1 MDRGPVRRRRI
12 GGIYRKE
19 GVNRREGEKRRRD
32 TKIWGNDVRKNR
44 RVSVQNMVK
53 VKSVPKKFIDKKR
66 WEGAYAPMAVF
77 MAKDNK
83 ALMEVNTKLE
93 QRLLDV
99 EDEKNAIR
107 MEVVLLE
114 ETNEMVHSG
123 LITANIELAE
133 ARGAMEQMTQLARNA
148 IRELRKREMHSRK
161 KDEKIRKLKSLLP
174 NVTDRVAHGMPR
186 LTPTSF
192 FEQRMEDIM
201 DIGWLAS
208 DEVLSEEEEV

>member
-1 MDRGPVRRRRI
+1 M
-12 GGIYRKE
+12 
-19 GVNRREGEKRRRD
+19 
-32 TKIWGNDVRKNR
+32 GNDVRKDKK
-44 RVSVQNMVK
+44 VSIQKMVK
-53 VKSVPKKFIDKKR
+53 VKSDSNILIPRIQEMRKKSVPKKHIDKKR

-77 MAKDNK
+77 MAQDNK

-99 EDEKNAIR
+99 EDDKNAIT

-114 ETNEMVHSG
+114 ESNEQLHSG

-161 KDEKIRKLKSLLP
+161 KDEKIRKLLELVP
-174 NVTDRVAHGMPR
+174 GVTDRVAHGMPR

-192 FEQRMEDIM
+192 FEARMEDIM

-208 DEVLSEEEEV
+208 DETLSEEDV

>member
-1 MDRGPVRRRRI
+1 MN
-12 GGIYRKE
+12 KE
-19 GVNRREGEKRRRD
+19 GWREKKEGHENL
-32 TKIWGNDVRKNR
+32 GNDVRKDK
-44 RVSVQNMVK
+44 RVSIQKMVK
-53 VKSVPKKFIDKKR
+53 VESEPNILIRRIQEMRKKSVPKKHIDKKR
-66 WEGAYAPMAVF
+66 WEAAYAPMAVF

-161 KDEKIRKLKSLLP
+161 KDEKIRKLLEMVP
-174 NVTDRVAHGMPR
+174 GVTDRVAHGLPR

-192 FEQRMEDIM
+192 FEARMEDIM

>member
-1 MDRGPVRRRRI
+1 MNE
-12 GGIYRKE
+12 E
-19 GVNRREGEKRRRD
+19 GRRERKGGHENL
-32 TKIWGNDVRKNR
+32 GNDVRKDK
-44 RVSVQNMVK
+44 RVSIQKMVK
-53 VKSVPKKFIDKKR
+53 VKSDSNILIPRIQEMRKKSVPKKHIDKKR

-161 KDEKIRKLKSLLP
+161 KDEKIRKLKELVP
-174 NVTDRVAHGMPR
+174 GVTDRVAHGLPR

-192 FEQRMEDIM
+192 FEARMEDIM
-201 DIGWLAS
+201 DVGWLAS
-208 DEVLSEEEEV
+208 DEVLSEEDV

>member
-1 MDRGPVRRRRI
+1 MNEEGWREK
-12 GGIYRKE
+12 KE
-19 GVNRREGEKRRRD
+19 GHENL
-32 TKIWGNDVRKNR
+32 GNDVRKNR
-44 RVSVQNMVK
+44 RVSIQKMVK

-83 ALMEVNTKLE
+83 ALVEVNEKLE

-161 KDEKIRKLKSLLP
+161 KDEKIRKLKELVP
-174 NVTDRVAHGMPR
+174 GVTDRVAHGLPR

-192 FEQRMEDIM
+192 FEARMEDIM

-208 DEVLSEEEEV
+208 DEVMSEEDV

>member
-1 MDRGPVRRRRI
+1 MNEEGWREK
-12 GGIYRKE
+12 KE
-19 GVNRREGEKRRRD
+19 GHENL
-32 TKIWGNDVRKNR
+32 GNDVRKNR
-44 RVSVQNMVK
+44 RVSIQKMVK

-83 ALMEVNTKLE
+83 ALMEVNEKLE

-161 KDEKIRKLKSLLP
+161 KDEKIRKLKELVP
-174 NVTDRVAHGMPR
+174 GVTDRVAHGLPR

-192 FEQRMEDIM
+192 FEARMEDIM

>member
-1 MDRGPVRRRRI
+1 
-12 GGIYRKE
+12 
-19 GVNRREGEKRRRD
+19 
-32 TKIWGNDVRKNR
+32 
-44 RVSVQNMVK
+44 MVK
-53 VKSVPKKFIDKKR
+53 VKATPKKIIDKKR
-66 WEGAYAPMAVF
+66 WTAAYAPMAVF

-83 ALMEVNTKLE
+83 AMMEENTGLE
-93 QRLLDV
+93 NKILQM
-99 EDEKNAIR
+99 EGEKNEMQREI
-107 MEVVLLE
+107 MLLE

-161 KDEKIRKLKSLLP
+161 QDEKIRKLKELVP
-174 NVTDRVAHGMPR
+174 GVTDRVAHGLPR

-192 FEQRMEDIM
+192 FEARMEDII

-208 DEVLSEEEEV
+208 DETLSEEDV

>member
-1 MDRGPVRRRRI
+1 MNEEGWREK
-12 GGIYRKE
+12 KE
-19 GVNRREGEKRRRD
+19 GHENL
-32 TKIWGNDVRKNR
+32 GNDVRKNR
-44 RVSVQNMVK
+44 RVSIQNMVK

-83 ALMEVNTKLE
+83 ALMEVNEKLE

-161 KDEKIRKLKSLLP
+161 KDEKIRKLKELVP
-174 NVTDRVAHGMPR
+174 GVTDRVAHGLPR

-192 FEQRMEDIM
+192 FEARMEDIM

>member
-1 MDRGPVRRRRI
+1 
-12 GGIYRKE
+12 
-19 GVNRREGEKRRRD
+19 
-32 TKIWGNDVRKNR
+32 
-44 RVSVQNMVK
+44 MVK
-53 VKSVPKKFIDKKR
+53 VKGSPKKHVDKKR
-66 WEGAYAPMAVF
+66 WTAAYAPMAVF
-77 MAKDNK
+77 MAQDNK
-83 ALMEVNTKLE
+83 ALMAENERLE
-93 QRLLDV
+93 QRLLDM

-114 ETNEMVHSG
+114 ESNEQLHGG

-148 IRELRKREMHSRK
+148 IRELRKREMHSRT
-161 KDEKIRKLKSLLP
+161 KDERIRRLVGIRPDLS
-174 NVTDRVAHGMPR
+174 DRVAHGLPR

-192 FEQRMEDIM
+192 FEARMEDIM

>member
-1 MDRGPVRRRRI
+1 
-12 GGIYRKE
+12 
-19 GVNRREGEKRRRD
+19 
-32 TKIWGNDVRKNR
+32 
-44 RVSVQNMVK
+44 MVK
-53 VKSVPKKFIDKKR
+53 VKSSPKKFIDKKR

-83 ALMEVNTKLE
+83 ALMEVNEKLE

-161 KDEKIRKLKSLLP
+161 KDEKIRKLLELVP
-174 NVTDRVAHGMPR
+174 GVTDRVAHGMPR

-192 FEQRMEDIM
+192 FEARMEDIM

>member
-1 MDRGPVRRRRI
+1 
-12 GGIYRKE
+12 
-19 GVNRREGEKRRRD
+19 
-32 TKIWGNDVRKNR
+32 
-44 RVSVQNMVK
+44 MVK
-53 VKSVPKKFIDKKR
+53 VKGSPKKFIDKKR

-161 KDEKIRKLKSLLP
+161 KDEKIRRMKILLSHRP
-174 NVTDRVAHGMPR
+174 YVEDRVEPGMPR

>member
-1 MDRGPVRRRRI
+1 MKEEGRREK
-12 GGIYRKE
+12 KE
-19 GVNRREGEKRRRD
+19 GHENL
-32 TKIWGNDVRKNR
+32 GNDVRKDK
-44 RVSVQNMVK
+44 RVSIQKMVK
-53 VKSVPKKFIDKKR
+53 VKSDPNILIPRIQEMRKKSVPKKHIDKKR

-93 QRLLDV
+93 QRLLDM

-148 IRELRKREMHSRK
+148 IKELRKREMHSRK
-161 KDEKIRKLKSLLP
+161 KDEKIRKLKELVP
-174 NVTDRVAHGMPR
+174 GVTDRVAHGLPR

>member
-1 MDRGPVRRRRI
+1 MMSEEVM
-12 GGIYRKE
+12 
-19 GVNRREGEKRRRD
+19 
-32 TKIWGNDVRKNR
+32 
-44 RVSVQNMVK
+44 VSIQKMVK
-53 VKSVPKKFIDKKR
+53 VKGSPKKFIDKKR

-83 ALMEVNTKLE
+83 ALMEENEKLA
-93 QRLLDV
+93 QRVLDL

-161 KDEKIRKLKSLLP
+161 KDEKIRNLLELVP
-174 NVTDRVAHGMPR
+174 GVTDRVAHGMPR

-192 FEQRMEDIM
+192 FEARMEDIM

>member
-1 MDRGPVRRRRI
+1 MNEEGWREK
-12 GGIYRKE
+12 KE
-19 GVNRREGEKRRRD
+19 GHENL
-32 TKIWGNDVRKNR
+32 GNDVRKDK
-44 RVSVQNMVK
+44 RVSIQNMVK
-53 VKSVPKKFIDKKR
+53 VKSVPKKHIDKKR

>member
-1 MDRGPVRRRRI
+1 MSEEVM
-12 GGIYRKE
+12 
-19 GVNRREGEKRRRD
+19 
-32 TKIWGNDVRKNR
+32 
-44 RVSVQNMVK
+44 VSIQKMVK
-53 VKSVPKKFIDKKR
+53 VKGSPKKFIDKKR

-83 ALMEVNTKLE
+83 ALMEENEKLE
-93 QRLLDV
+93 QRVLDL

-133 ARGAMEQMTQLARNA
+133 ARGAMEQMCQLARNA
-148 IRELRKREMHSRK
+148 ISELRKREMHSRK
-161 KDEKIRKLKSLLP
+161 KDERIRKLVGIRPDL
-174 NVTDRVAHGMPR
+174 TDRVAHGLPR

-192 FEQRMEDIM
+192 FEARMEDIM

-208 DEVLSEEEEV
+208 DETLSEEDV

>member
-1 MDRGPVRRRRI
+1 
-12 GGIYRKE
+12 
-19 GVNRREGEKRRRD
+19 
-32 TKIWGNDVRKNR
+32 
-44 RVSVQNMVK
+44 MVK
-53 VKSVPKKFIDKKR
+53 VKATPKKIIDKKR
-66 WEGAYAPMAVF
+66 WHGAYAPMAVF

-83 ALMEVNTKLE
+83 AMMEENTGLE
-93 QRLLDV
+93 NKILQM
-99 EDEKNAIR
+99 EGEKNEMQREI
-107 MEVVLLE
+107 MLLE

-161 KDEKIRKLKSLLP
+161 MDEKIRKLKELVP
-174 NVTDRVAHGMPR
+174 GVTDRVAHGLPR

-192 FEQRMEDIM
+192 FEARMEDIM

-208 DEVLSEEEEV
+208 DETLSEEEV

>member
-1 MDRGPVRRRRI
+1 MNEEGRREK
-12 GGIYRKE
+12 KE
-19 GVNRREGEKRRRD
+19 GHENL
-32 TKIWGNDVRKNR
+32 GNDVRKDK
-44 RVSVQNMVK
+44 RVSIQKMVK

-83 ALMEVNTKLE
+83 ALMEVNEKLE

-192 FEQRMEDIM
+192 FEARMEDIM
-201 DIGWLAS
+201 DVGWLAS
-208 DEVLSEEEEV
+208 DEVLSEEDV

>member
-1 MDRGPVRRRRI
+1 
-12 GGIYRKE
+12 
-19 GVNRREGEKRRRD
+19 
-32 TKIWGNDVRKNR
+32 
-44 RVSVQNMVK
+44 MVK
-53 VKSVPKKFIDKKR
+53 VKSVPKKHIDKKR

-99 EDEKNAIR
+99 EDEKNAIV

-114 ETNEMVHSG
+114 ESNEQLHSG

-161 KDEKIRKLKSLLP
+161 KDEKIRKLLELVP
-174 NVTDRVAHGMPR
+174 GVTDRVAHGMPR

-192 FEQRMEDIM
+192 FEARMEDIM

-208 DEVLSEEEEV
+208 DEVLSEEEQV

>member
-1 MDRGPVRRRRI
+1 M
-12 GGIYRKE
+12 
-19 GVNRREGEKRRRD
+19 
-32 TKIWGNDVRKNR
+32 GNDVRKDK
-44 RVSVQNMVK
+44 RVSIQKMVK
-53 VKSVPKKFIDKKR
+53 VKSDSNILIPRIQEMRKKSVPKKHIDKKR

-161 KDEKIRKLKSLLP
+161 KDEKIRKLKELVP
-174 NVTDRVAHGMPR
+174 GVTDRVAHGLPR

-192 FEQRMEDIM
+192 FEARMEDIM
-201 DIGWLAS
+201 DVGWLAS
-208 DEVLSEEEEV
+208 DEVLSEEDV

>member
-1 MDRGPVRRRRI
+1 MNEEGRREK
-12 GGIYRKE
+12 KE
-19 GVNRREGEKRRRD
+19 GHENL
-32 TKIWGNDVRKNR
+32 GNDVRKDKK
-44 RVSVQNMVK
+44 VSVQKMVK
-53 VKSVPKKFIDKKR
+53 VKSDTNILITRIQEMRKKSVPKKHIDKKR

-161 KDEKIRKLKSLLP
+161 KDEKIRKLLEMVP
-174 NVTDRVAHGMPR
+174 GVTDRVAHGMPR

-192 FEQRMEDIM
+192 FEARMEDIM

>member
-1 MDRGPVRRRRI
+1 
-12 GGIYRKE
+12 
-19 GVNRREGEKRRRD
+19 
-32 TKIWGNDVRKNR
+32 
-44 RVSVQNMVK
+44 MVK
-53 VKSVPKKFIDKKR
+53 GKGSPKKFIDKKR
-66 WEGAYAPMAVF
+66 WTAAYAPMAVF
-77 MAKDNK
+77 MAQDNK
-83 ALMEVNTKLE
+83 ALMEVNEKLE

-99 EDEKNAIR
+99 EDEKNSIR

-114 ETNEMVHSG
+114 ETNEVMHNE

-161 KDEKIRKLKSLLP
+161 QDEKIRKLKELVP
-174 NVTDRVAHGMPR
+174 GVTDRVAHGLPR

-192 FEQRMEDIM
+192 FEARMEDIL

-208 DEVLSEEEEV
+208 DETLSEEEV

>member
-1 MDRGPVRRRRI
+1 
-12 GGIYRKE
+12 
-19 GVNRREGEKRRRD
+19 
-32 TKIWGNDVRKNR
+32 
-44 RVSVQNMVK
+44 MVK
-53 VKSVPKKFIDKKR
+53 VKSTPKKFIDKKR
-66 WEGAYAPMAVF
+66 WEAAYAPMAVF

-83 ALMEVNTKLE
+83 ALMEENTKLE
-93 QRLLDV
+93 QRLLDM

-114 ETNEMVHSG
+114 ETNEMVHNG
-123 LITANIELAE
+123 LIAANIDLAE
-133 ARGAMEQMTQLARNA
+133 TRGAMEQMTQLARNA
-148 IRELRKREMHSRK
+148 IKELRKREMHSRK
-161 KDEKIRKLKSLLP
+161 KDEKIRKLKELVP
-174 NVTDRVAHGMPR
+174 GVTDRVEHGMPR

>member
-1 MDRGPVRRRRI
+1 
-12 GGIYRKE
+12 
-19 GVNRREGEKRRRD
+19 
-32 TKIWGNDVRKNR
+32 
-44 RVSVQNMVK
+44 MVK
-53 VKSVPKKFIDKKR
+53 VKATPKKFIDKKR
-66 WEGAYAPMAVF
+66 WQAAYAPMAVF

-83 ALMEVNTKLE
+83 AMMEVNEKLE

-99 EDEKNAIR
+99 EDEKNSIM

-114 ETNEMVHSG
+114 ETNEQLHGG

-161 KDEKIRKLKSLLP
+161 KDEKIRKLKEMLP
-174 NVTDRVAHGMPR
+174 FVTERVAHGLPR

-192 FEQRMEDIM
+192 FEARMEDII

-208 DEVLSEEEEV
+208 DETLSEEDV

>member
-1 MDRGPVRRRRI
+1 MNEEGRREK
-12 GGIYRKE
+12 KE
-19 GVNRREGEKRRRD
+19 GHENL
-32 TKIWGNDVRKNR
+32 GNDVRKNR
-44 RVSVQNMVK
+44 RVSIQNMVK

>member
-1 MDRGPVRRRRI
+1 
-12 GGIYRKE
+12 
-19 GVNRREGEKRRRD
+19 
-32 TKIWGNDVRKNR
+32 
-44 RVSVQNMVK
+44 MVK
-53 VKSVPKKFIDKKR
+53 VKATPKKIIDKKR
-66 WEGAYAPMAVF
+66 WQAAYAPMAVF

-83 ALMEVNTKLE
+83 ALMEENTKLE
-93 QRLLDV
+93 QRLLDM
-99 EDEKNAIR
+99 EDEKNAIM

-114 ETNEMVHSG
+114 ESNEQLHSG

-161 KDEKIRKLKSLLP
+161 QDEKIRKLKELVP
-174 NVTDRVAHGMPR
+174 GVTDRVAHGLPR

-192 FEQRMEDIM
+192 FEARMEDII

-208 DEVLSEEEEV
+208 DETLSEEDV

>member
-1 MDRGPVRRRRI
+1 MGRMMSEEVMVTI
-12 GGIYRKE
+12 QK
-19 GVNRREGEKRRRD
+19 
-32 TKIWGNDVRKNR
+32 
-44 RVSVQNMVK
+44 MVK
-53 VKSVPKKFIDKKR
+53 VKSVPKKHIDKKR

-83 ALMEVNTKLE
+83 ALMEENTKLE
-93 QRLLDV
+93 QRVLDL

-114 ETNEMVHSG
+114 ETNEMVHNG
-123 LITANIELAE
+123 LIAANIDLAE
-133 ARGAMEQMTQLARNA
+133 TRGAMEQMTQLARNA

-161 KDEKIRKLKSLLP
+161 KDEKIRKLKSMLP
-174 NVTDRVAHGMPR
+174 NVTDRVEAGMPR

-201 DIGWLAS
+201 DIGWMAS
-208 DEVLSEEEEV
+208 DEVLSEEEEEV